1 MIFFF
6 FTKTPTF
13 YLGDTIMKILNCLI
27 VLPVDLML
35 SYILESGLQAEEEGQ
50 SLLQQMQ
57 QTQVQEERA
66 NKGIA

>member
-6 FTKTPTF
+6 FLQNTNLLFRGYNNENSELSHCVTCRF
-13 YLGDTIMKILNCLI
+13 D
-27 VLPVDLML
+27 V

>member
-1 MIFFF
+1 
-6 FTKTPTF
+6 
-13 YLGDTIMKILNCLI
+13 MKILNCLI